1 MVSAI
6 SVSSLSTPV
15 IWSLNGTILSEAVR
29 KALKAATLRL
39 SVNSKVV
46 FKSTPCSFSFFKP
59 TTNSGNVFTGS
70 PSALANLPLPSAKF
84 NKILRV
90 AVADIEAS
98 KPASA
103 SFPNNAKVSSIWKLN
118 AFATG
123 PTIGKAVA
131 R

>member
-59 TTNSGNVFTGS
+59 TTNSGNVFT
-70 PSALANLPLPSAKF
+70 ANLPLPSAKF